1 MKEIIFE
8 SRTSGRIIK
17 VQKLEN
23 GQLLLQYP
31 SGAPVEN
38 AGSIIV
44 SCGGVDGFLTRCRE
58 IDGSIDEYIAN
69 KEAQKEAAKAAKQ
82 ARKAAKEQEETTAAK
97 AAYDTLIDQF
107 KGEPIPATMPNIKVI
122 AKYLQTVNWGMW
134 GTLPRMSVG
143 YVANQYDCDGQNAVT
158 FTFDEP
164 VNGTTKLVYGAP
176 VGHLPKY
183 ERIK

>member
-1 MKEIIFE
+1 MKTTIFE
-8 SRTSGRIIK
+8 SKTSGRIIK
-17 VQKLEN
+17 VQKLDN

-31 SGAPVEN
+31 GGAEVAN
-38 AGSIIV
+38 AGSIIA

-82 ARKAAKEQEETTAAK
+82 ARKAAKEEEETIAAK

-107 KGEPIPATMPNIKVI
+107 KEEPIPATMPNIKVI

-143 YVANQYDCDGQNAVT
+143 YVANQYDCDGQKAVT
-158 FTFDEP
+158 FKFDEP
-164 VNGTTKLVYGAP
+164 VNGSTKFVFGAP
-176 VGHLPKY
+176 AGHLAGY
-183 ERIK
+183 ERLK